1 MGLNIIIRDKR
12 SQKERTIQ
20 ERGQAALKHF
30 YGRECRGNFR
40 EDWCKVSKAEAL
52 RAWSDDAKGDIDPAL

>member
-20 ERGQAALKHF
+20 ERGRAMLKHF
-30 YGRECRGNFR
+30 YSRECRGEYR
-40 EDWCKVSKAEAL
+40 EDWCKLSKAEAK
-52 RAWSDDAKGDIDPAL
+52 RAWENDAKGDIDPAL